1 MASLP
6 SLFVSHG
13 APDLPL
19 RSGPTQDFL
28 RSLLQT
34 LPKPEA
40 ILAISAHWL
49 TAQPTVSAT
58 EQPKTIYDFGGFSQ
72 ALYELNYPA
81 PGNPKLAEQVASRL
95 DEAGFSARVDRDR
108 GFDHGVWTPLLLAAP
123 KATIPVVQLSLQPHE
138 TPLYHYQ
145 LGKALAP
152 LRDEGVLIF
161 ASGAATHNLGA
172 FDGNYDAPPPAWA
185 VAFDDWLAEAITQ
198 AGRSSTNA
206 ANDIQALLDYRQ
218 HTPYAAKNHP
228 SEEHLLPL
236 FVALGAGG
244 PGKQIHHGF
253 TYGAFS
259 MAAYQFN

>member
-19 RSGPTQDFL
+19 RVGPTQDFL

-34 LPKPEA
+34 MPKPKA

-58 EQPKTIYDFGGFSQ
+58 EQPKTIHDFGGFPQ
-72 ALYELNYPA
+72 ALYQLNYPA
-81 PGNPKLAEQVASRL
+81 PGDPKLAEQVIFRL
-95 DEAGFSARVDRDR
+95 TEAGFSARVNRDR
-108 GFDHGVWTPLLLAAP
+108 GFDHGVWTPLILAAP
-123 KATIPVVQLSLQPHE
+123 EATIPVVQLSLQPHE
-138 TPLYHYQ
+138 TPLHHYQ
-145 LGKALAP
+145 LGQALAP

-161 ASGAATHNLGA
+161 ANGAATHNLGA
-172 FDGNYDAPPPAWA
+172 FDGNYSAVPPNWA
-185 VAFDDWLAEAITQ
+185 TAFDDWLAEAIATK
-198 AGRSSTNA
+198 
-206 ANDIQALLDYRQ
+206 DIPALLNYRQ
-218 HTPYAAKNHP
+218 HAPYAAQNHP

-244 PGKQIHHGF
+244 LGQQIHHGF

>member
-6 SLFVSHG
+6 SLFISHG

-19 RSGPTQDFL
+19 RVGPTQDFL

-49 TAQPTVSAT
+49 TAQPTVSAA
-58 EQPKTIYDFGGFSQ
+58 ERPKTIYDFGGFSQ

-81 PGNPKLAEQVASRL
+81 PGNPKLAEQVISRL
-95 DEAGFSARVDRDR
+95 DEAGFSARANRDR
-108 GFDHGVWTPLLLAAP
+108 GFDHGVWTPLILAAP
-123 KATIPVVQLSLQPHE
+123 EATIPVMQLSLQPHE
-138 TPLYHYQ
+138 TPLHHYQ

-152 LRDEGVLIF
+152 LRDEGMLIF

-172 FDGNYDAPPPAWA
+172 FDSSYNAPPPPWA
-185 VAFDDWLAEAITQ
+185 VAFDDWLTEAIT
-198 AGRSSTNA
+198 
-206 ANDIQALLDYRQ
+206 ANDIQALLNYRQ
-218 HTPYAAKNHP
+218 HAPHAAKNHP

-244 PGKQIHHGF
+244 PGQQIHHGF

>member
-19 RSGPTQDFL
+19 RTGPTQDFL

-34 LPKPEA
+34 QPQPEA

-58 EQPKTIYDFGGFSQ
+58 EQPQTIYDFGGFPQ
-72 ALYELNYPA
+72 ALYELRYPA
-81 PGNPKLAEQVASRL
+81 PGNPKLAEQVVARL
-95 DEAGFSARVDRDR
+95 AETGFSAGMDRNR
-108 GFDHGVWTPLLLAAP
+108 GFDHGVWTPLILAAP
-123 KATIPVVQLSLQPHE
+123 EANIPVVQLSLQPHE
-138 TPLYHYQ
+138 TPLHHYH

-152 LRDEGVLIF
+152 LRDQGVLIF

-172 FDGNYDAPPPAWA
+172 FDGNYNAIPPKWA
-185 VAFDDWLAEAITQ
+185 TAFDDWLARAI
-198 AGRSSTNA
+198 A
-206 ANDIQALLDYRQ
+206 ANDIQALLNYRQ
-218 HTPYAAKNHP
+218 QAPHAAKNHP

-244 PGKQIHHGF
+244 PGQQIHHGF

>member
-13 APDLPL
+13 APDLPI
-19 RSGPTQDFL
+19 RTGPTQDFL

-34 LPKPEA
+34 MPKPEA

-49 TAQPTVSAT
+49 TAQPTVSAA
-58 EQPKTIYDFGGFSQ
+58 EQPKTIYDFGGFDQ

-81 PGNPKLAEQVASRL
+81 PGDPALAEQVIARL
-95 DEAGFSARVDRDR
+95 DEAGFSAGVNRDSGTDRFANR
-108 GFDHGVWTPLLLAAP
+108 GFDHGVWTPLILAAP
-123 KATIPVVQLSLQPHE
+123 EATIPVVQLSLQPHQ
-138 TPLYHYQ
+138 TPLHHYQ
-145 LGKALAP
+145 LGQALAP

-172 FDGNYDAPPPAWA
+172 FDDNYNAPPPAWA
-185 VAFDDWLAEAITQ
+185 VAFDDWLAEAI
-198 AGRSSTNA
+198 A
-206 ANDIQALLDYRQ
+206 ANDIPALLNYRQ
-218 HTPYAAKNHP
+218 QAPHAAKNHP

-244 PGKQIHHGF
+244 SGQQIHHGF

-259 MAAYQFN
+259 MAAYRFD

>member
-6 SLFVSHG
+6 SLFISHG

-19 RSGPTQDFL
+19 RTGPTQDFL

-34 LPKPEA
+34 LPKPKA

-49 TAQPTVSAT
+49 TAQPTVSAAK
-58 EQPKTIYDFGGFSQ
+58 QPKTIYDFGGFSQ
-72 ALYELNYPA
+72 ALYELTYPA
-81 PGNPKLAEQVASRL
+81 PGSPKLAEQVISNLA
-95 DEAGFSARVDRDR
+95 DAGYSARVDCNR
-108 GFDHGVWTPLLLAAP
+108 GFDHGVWTPLILAAP
-123 KATIPVVQLSLQPHE
+123 EATIPVVQLSLQPHE
-138 TPLYHYQ
+138 TPLHHYQ

-185 VAFDDWLAEAITQ
+185 VAFDDWLAEAIAT
-198 AGRSSTNA
+198 
-206 ANDIQALLDYRQ
+206 NDIQRLLNYRQ
-218 HTPYAAKNHP
+218 HAPYAAKNHP

-244 PGKQIHHGF
+244 PGQQLHHGF

-259 MAAYQFN
+259 MAAYQFD

>member
-1 MASLP
+1 MTSLP

-19 RSGPTQDFL
+19 RHGPTQDFL

-49 TAQPTVSAT
+49 TAQPTVSTA
-58 EQPKTIYDFGGFSQ
+58 EQPKTIHDFGGFPQ
-72 ALYELNYPA
+72 ALYELTYPA
-81 PGNPKLAEQVASRL
+81 PGRPELAEQVISRL
-95 DEAGFSARVDRDR
+95 TEAGFSAGINCDR
-108 GFDHGVWTPLLLAAP
+108 GFDHGVWTPLMLAVP
-123 KATIPVVQLSLQPHE
+123 EATIPVVPLSIQPHE
-138 TPLYHYQ
+138 TPLHHYE

-172 FDGNYDAPPPAWA
+172 FDGNYNAPPPAWA
-185 VAFDDWLAEAITQ
+185 VAFDDWLAEAV
-198 AGRSSTNA
+198 A
-206 ANDIQALLDYRQ
+206 ANDLQRLLGYRQ
-218 HTPYAAKNHP
+218 HAPHAVQNHP
-228 SEEHLLPL
+228 TEEHLLPL

-244 PGKQIHHGF
+244 PGERIHHGF

-259 MAAYQFN
+259 MAAYAFSSVAQAA